1 MIEALRNDLKSLEID
16 QKKDIEGLFL
26 RKLSS

>member
-1 MIEALRNDLKSLEID
+1 MIEALRNHLKSLEIE